1 MSARALALTPAG
13 WWLQHHLR
21 VRRHDQR
28 AASYAP
34 TRASNWLS
42 PPRRSRRGQC
52 DGERITTQPH
62 EREQGSHARFQCRSP
77 AARRRSGRVRLRFPP
92 PGPWPPTLAR
102 SALRAA
108 RVPAASF
115 RSLARPARALR
126 WDSIAAKAGLVFSRL
141 AASSMAL
148 SHRAKIGLDGA
159 PLALHSGLLDRQVG
173 EGLRLDCE
181 LVDKAVALGLPSFV
195 VRSAELGD
203 RRRAQGD
210 GPS

>member
-52 DGERITTQPH
+52 DGERITTQHH

-108 RVPAASF
+108 TEC
-115 RSLARPARALR
+115 RPPRFAHWRGPR
-126 WDSIAAKAGLVFSRL
+126 GPCAGLPWPTGRCWSCHAWPLPRWPYQSEL
-141 AASSMAL
+141 IAGQGRPRPDLQGKAST
-148 SHRAKIGLDGA
+148 D
-159 PLALHSGLLDRQVG
+159 VG
-173 EGLRLDCE
+173 GTAGHPER
-181 LVDKAVALGLPSFV
+181 
-195 VRSAELGD
+195 
-203 RRRAQGD
+203 
-210 GPS
+210 GPTDNDDNE

>member
-1 MSARALALTPAG
+1 MIAEMPSTSTAMGQLLGEGIGDSELHVSSSKVIDNLHVNATAPRLGEWFLPDCEPFVNEIVCESNVSPRPRATPAG

-52 DGERITTQPH
+52 DGERITTQHH

-77 AARRRSGRVRLRFPP
+77 AARRRSGRARLRFPP
-92 PGPWPPTLAR
+92 PRPWPPTLAR

-108 RVPAASF
+108 T
-115 RSLARPARALR
+115 
-126 WDSIAAKAGLVFSRL
+126 
-141 AASSMAL
+141 
-148 SHRAKIGLDGA
+148 
-159 PLALHSGLLDRQVG
+159 
-173 EGLRLDCE
+173 
-181 LVDKAVALGLPSFV
+181 
-195 VRSAELGD
+195 
-203 RRRAQGD
+203 
-210 GPS
+210 